1 MSDRVVLD
9 GELSLSNVLDGQG
22 GTYNRYDWRGYSA
35 YEVAVQ
41 EGFVGTK
48 AEWLA
53 SLQGAT
59 GPKGDQGVQGQT
71 GPQGPKGDP
80 GDDYILTEQDKQEI
94 AGLVDT
100 PVDDVQIN
108 GTSIVTDGVANV
120 PIASNSVMG
129 VAKFNVNNG
138 VEVYDNTWRIV
149 SASSAQI
156 KGGAEKFRPVTPQ
169 RQHEAT
175 FYSLAKA
182 AGDTTQSQSSNA
194 VGTYTEDAKIAI
206 QKMLGIYQAP
216 WELIREDTFTNAEEA
231 DHIIDADANGEPF
244 ELTDVVLELIVP
256 THNEDTVIADYNR
269 VYFSEQNVVVAIAY
283 LGSSQTRTITAN
295 SAIYMAIASV
305 TQDNGLMCIGMNQ
318 WASRTNR
325 NNKQILIEE
334 GSGSSAP
341 YRIKNASIDSIKI
354 GKITGSM
361 EYRIY
366 GRRKW
371 Q

>member
-1 MSDRVVLD
+1 MSDTVILD
-9 GELSLSNVLDGQG
+9 GELSLTNMLDGQG
-22 GTYNRYDWRGYSA
+22 GTYSRYDWRGYSA

-41 EGFVGTK
+41 EGFTGTK

-53 SLQGAT
+53 SLQGT
-59 GPKGDQGVQGQT
+59 DGQ
-71 GPQGPKGDP
+71 D
-80 GDDYILTEQDKQEI
+80 GDDYVLTEQDKHDI
-94 AGLVDT
+94 AGMVDT
-100 PVDDVQIN
+100 PVDDVQID
-108 GTSIVTDGVANV
+108 GASILADGVANIPVGNFNQLGAVKTDSAFGINANSAGRIYTCKASETTIKTGTHQYMPIV
-120 PIASNSVMG
+120 PYNQDIA
-129 VAKFNVNNG
+129 A
-138 VEVYDNTWRIV
+138 
-149 SASSAQI
+149 
-156 KGGAEKFRPVTPQ
+156 
-169 RQHEAT
+169 
-175 FYSLAKA
+175 FYGLSKA

-194 VGTYTEDAKIAI
+194 VGTYTDEAKIAI

-231 DHIIDADANGEPF
+231 DHIISTDANGESF

-256 THNEDTVIADYNR
+256 THNEDTVIADYHR
-269 VYFSEQNVVVAIAY
+269 VYFSEQNVVVATAY
-283 LGSSQTRTITAN
+283 LGNNPTRTITAN

-305 TQDNGLMCIGMNQ
+305 TQDNGLMCIGINQ
-318 WASRTNR
+318 WASRTSR

-334 GSGSSAP
+334 GLGSSAP

-361 EYRIY
+361 KYRIY